1 MLTRRAGEVV
11 LGALVCW
18 MLAACGGDDKVKVR
32 GHVTNGGGQQSQGL
46 TDGAPALA
54 GDGTVAAATTVRISR
69 VVASGDLTTLAEA
82 DVAADGS
89 YTLELDDAG
98 QRLIIEAVSASA
110 ATVGSAVLDSTTPQS
125 GQEVR
130 TAPPITSESSL
141 EAEVFVQMVRDGDS
155 PAGVDTV
162 DLRARLNSEQAAA
175 VRGQLKATAAESV
188 EALSAAVRA
197 AQATRIKAYA
207 RAGVTVTQEQLFS
220 ASLDASAQLDAALDA
235 GGQSA
240 AGAYDT
246 FFAAVR
252 AATPQANDAQD
263 QQAEREA
270 SVSYRIAV
278 DARLSSGAGI
288 AVADASVRAA
298 AALEARATE
307 AAVKALLQ
315 GASATD
321 LTLQQANTAATS
333 LRANLSS
340 ATSAGAA
347 ATAWANYNTQLA
359 TGGSATVMGAQLGVT
374 SSNQLA
380 FDSAVHA
387 GAQARATLEA
397 TLGTVLEQS
406 GKASAT
412 ALADAVVNAFVTY
425 DAAVRG
431 GATAPL
437 VAFGP
442 KATTGVELLIISE
455 GSFRL
460 R

>member
-1 MLTRRAGEVV
+1 
-11 LGALVCW
+11 
-18 MLAACGGDDKVKVR
+18 MLAACGGDKVKVQ

-54 GDGTVAAATTVRISR
+54 GDGTVSAAATVRISR

-82 DVAADGS
+82 DVEADGS
-89 YTLELDDAG
+89 YMLELDGAG
-98 QRLIIEAVSASA
+98 QRLIIEAVNRAGV
-110 ATVGSAVLDSTTPQS
+110 TVGSAVLDSTTPQT

-141 EAEVFVQMVRDGDS
+141 EAEVFVQMARDGDAANS
-155 PAGVDTV
+155 VDTV
-162 DLRARLNSEQAAA
+162 DLRARLNAEQAAA
-175 VRGQLKATAAESV
+175 VRGQLKETATESV
-188 EALSAAVRA
+188 EALAAAVRA
-197 AQATRIKAYA
+197 AQATRIKAYT
-207 RAGVTVTQEQLFS
+207 RAGVAVTQEQLFS

-270 SVSYRIAV
+270 SVAYRMAV

-288 AVADASVRAA
+288 AVADVSLRAA
-298 AALEARATE
+298 AALEARVTE

-321 LTLQQANTAATS
+321 LTVQQANTAATS

-340 ATSAGAA
+340 ATSASAA

-359 TGGSATVMGAQLGVT
+359 TGGSTSVMGAQLGVT

-380 FDSAVHA
+380 FDSAVHV
-387 GAQARATLEA
+387 GAQAGATLEA

-412 ALADAVVNAFVTY
+412 VLSDAVVSAFSTY

-431 GATAPL
+431 GASATL
-437 VAFGP
+437 TAFGP

>member
-1 MLTRRAGEVV
+1 MQTRRAGEVV

-18 MLAACGGDDKVKVR
+18 MLAACGGDKVKVQ

-54 GDGTVAAATTVRISR
+54 GDGTVSAAATVRISR

-82 DVAADGS
+82 DVEADGS
-89 YTLELDDAG
+89 YMLELDGAG
-98 QRLIIEAVSASA
+98 QRLIIEAVNRAGV
-110 ATVGSAVLDSTTPQS
+110 TVGSAVLDSTTPQT

-141 EAEVFVQMVRDGDS
+141 EAEVFVQMARDGDAANS
-155 PAGVDTV
+155 VDTV
-162 DLRARLNSEQAAA
+162 DLRARLNAEQAAA
-175 VRGQLKATAAESV
+175 VRGQLKETATESV
-188 EALSAAVRA
+188 EALAAAVRA
-197 AQATRIKAYA
+197 AQATRIKAYT
-207 RAGVTVTQEQLFS
+207 RAGVAVTQEQLFS

-270 SVSYRIAV
+270 SVAYRMAV

-288 AVADASVRAA
+288 AVADVSLRAA

-321 LTLQQANTAATS
+321 LTVQQANTAATS

-340 ATSAGAA
+340 ATSASAA

-359 TGGSATVMGAQLGVT
+359 TGGSTSVMGAQLGVT

-380 FDSAVHA
+380 FDSAVHV
-387 GAQARATLEA
+387 GAQAGATLEA

-412 ALADAVVNAFVTY
+412 VLSDAVVSAFSTY

-431 GATAPL
+431 GASATL
-437 VAFGP
+437 TAFGP

>member
-1 MLTRRAGEVV
+1 
-11 LGALVCW
+11 
-18 MLAACGGDDKVKVR
+18 MLAACGGGDKVTVH
-32 GHVTNGGGQQSQGL
+32 GHVTNGGGHQSQRL

-54 GDGTVAAATTVRISR
+54 GDGTVSAAVKVRISR
-69 VVASGDLTTLAEA
+69 VVAAGDLTTLAEA
-82 DVAADGS
+82 DVADGS
-89 YTLELDDAG
+89 YTLELDDPG
-98 QRLIIEAVSASA
+98 QRLIIEAVSASG
-110 ATVGSAVLDSTTPQS
+110 ATVGSAVLDSTTPRP
-125 GQEVR
+125 QEYVR

-155 PAGVDTV
+155 PDGVDTV
-162 DLRARLNSEQAAA
+162 DLRARLNAEQAAA

-188 EALSAAVRA
+188 EALGAAVRA

-207 RAGVTVTQEQLFS
+207 RAGVVVTQEQLFS
-220 ASLDASAQLDAALDA
+220 ASLDASARLDATLDA
-235 GGQSA
+235 GDLYA
-240 AGAYDT
+240 EDAYNT

-270 SVSYRIAV
+270 SVAYRMAV
-278 DARLSSGAGI
+278 NARLSSGAGI

-307 AAVKALLQ
+307 AAVNALLE
-315 GASATD
+315 GAGATD
-321 LTLQQANTAATS
+321 VAVQEANFAATL
-333 LRANLSS
+333 LRSNLFS
-340 ATSAGAA
+340 ATSASDAS
-347 ATAWANYNTQLA
+347 TAWASYNTRLA
-359 TGGSATVMGAQLGVT
+359 TGGSSSVMGAQLGVT
-374 SSNQLA
+374 SSNYLA

-387 GAQARATLEA
+387 GAQAGTTLEA
-397 TLGTVLEQS
+397 TLGTVMEQS

-412 ALADAVVNAFVTY
+412 ALSDAVVNAFATY

-431 GATAPL
+431 GATATL

>member
-1 MLTRRAGEVV
+1 M
-11 LGALVCW
+11 
-18 MLAACGGDDKVKVR
+18 KVR

-46 TDGAPALA
+46 VDGAPALG
-54 GDGTVAAATTVRISR
+54 GDGTASATTTVRISR
-69 VVASGDLTTLAEA
+69 VVTSGDLTTLAEA

-89 YTLELDDAG
+89 YTLDLDDAG
-98 QRLIIEAVSASA
+98 QRLIIEAVNKSG
-110 ATVGSAVLDSTTPQS
+110 ATVGSALLDSTEPPS
-125 GQEVR
+125 GQDVR

-141 EAEVFVQMVRDGDS
+141 EAEVFVQMVRDGDA
-155 PAGVDTV
+155 PDGVDTV
-162 DLRARLNSEQAAA
+162 DLRARLNVEQATA
-175 VRGQLKATAAESV
+175 VRGQLKETATESV
-188 EALSAAVRA
+188 EALAAAVSA

-207 RAGVTVTQEQLFS
+207 RAGVVVTQGQLFS
-220 ASLDASAQLDAALDA
+220 ASLDAAAKLDAALDA
-235 GGQSA
+235 GGQA
-240 AGAYDT
+240 AEAYDA

-252 AATPQANDAQD
+252 AATPQTSDTQD

-270 SVSYRIAV
+270 SVSYRMAV
-278 DARLSSGAGI
+278 EARLSNGAGI
-288 AVADASVRAA
+288 AVTDASVRAA

-315 GASATD
+315 GASAADTV
-321 LTLQQANTAATS
+321 LAQANTAATA
-333 LRANLSS
+333 LRASLSS
-340 ATSAGAA
+340 ATSASTA
-347 ATAWANYNTQLA
+347 ATAWTAYDAQLA
-359 TGGSATVMGAQLGVT
+359 TSGNASVMGVQLGVT

-387 GAQARATLEA
+387 GAQAGATLES

-412 ALADAVVNAFVTY
+412 VLSEAVVNAFTTY

-431 GATAPL
+431 GATATL
-437 VAFGP
+437 TAFGA

>member
-1 MLTRRAGEVV
+1 MQTRRAGEVV

-18 MLAACGGDDKVKVR
+18 LLAACGGGDKVKVQ
-32 GHVTNGGGQQSQGL
+32 GHVTNGSGQQSQGL

-54 GDGTVAAATTVRISR
+54 GDGTASAATTVRISR
-69 VVASGDLTTLAEA
+69 VVTSGDLTTLAEA

-98 QRLIIEAVSASA
+98 QRLIIEAVNKNG
-110 ATVGSAVLDSTTPQS
+110 ATVGSALLDSTEPRS
-125 GQEVR
+125 GQDAR

-141 EAEVFVQMVRDGDS
+141 EAEVFVQMVRDGEV
-155 PAGVDTV
+155 PGGVDTV
-162 DLRARLNSEQAAA
+162 DLRARLNAEQAVA
-175 VRGQLKATAAESV
+175 VRGQLKETATESV
-188 EALSAAVRA
+188 EALAAAVRA

-207 RAGVTVTQEQLFS
+207 RSGVVVTQEQLFS

-235 GGQSA
+235 GGASA
-240 AGAYDT
+240 ASAYDT

-252 AATPQANDAQD
+252 AATPDVSDTQD

-270 SVSYRIAV
+270 SVSYRMAV
-278 DARLSSGAGI
+278 EARLSGGAGM

-298 AALEARATE
+298 ASLEARATE

-315 GASATD
+315 GAGAADTVVA
-321 LTLQQANTAATS
+321 QANTAATS
-333 LRANLSS
+333 LRASLSG
-340 ATSAGAA
+340 ATSASAA
-347 ATAWANYNTQLA
+347 ASAWTSYNAQLA
-359 TGGSATVMGAQLGVT
+359 TSGNASVMGAQLGLT

-387 GAQARATLEA
+387 GAQAGAALES
-397 TLGTVLEQS
+397 TLGSVLEQS

-412 ALADAVVNAFVTY
+412 VLADAVVSAFTTY
-425 DAAVRG
+425 DATVRG
-431 GATAPL
+431 GATATL
-437 VAFGP
+437 TAFGA
-442 KATTGVELLIISE
+442 KATPGVELLIIAE

>member
-1 MLTRRAGEVV
+1 MQTRRAGEVV

-18 MLAACGGDDKVKVR
+18 LLAACGGDKVQVR

-54 GDGTVAAATTVRISR
+54 GDGTASAAATVRISR
-69 VVASGDLTTLAEA
+69 VVAAGDLSTLTEA
-82 DVAADGS
+82 SVAADGS
-89 YTLELDDAG
+89 YTLELDKPG
-98 QRLIIEAVSASA
+98 QRLVIEAVNKSGV
-110 ATVGSAVLDSTTPQS
+110 TVGSAVLDSTQPQS
-125 GQEVR
+125 GQDVR

-155 PAGVDTV
+155 PDSVDTV
-162 DLRARLNSEQAAA
+162 DLRARLNAEQAAA

-188 EALSAAVRA
+188 EALAAAVRA
-197 AQATRIKAYA
+197 AQATRLKAYT
-207 RAGVTVTQEQLFS
+207 RAGASVTQDQLFS

-235 GGQSA
+235 GGSSA
-240 AGAYDT
+240 ASAYDT

-252 AATPQANDAQD
+252 AATPQATDAQD

-270 SVSYRIAV
+270 SVSYRMAV
-278 DARLSSGAGI
+278 EARLSSGAGI

-298 AALEARATE
+298 ASLEARATE

-315 GASATD
+315 SANASDTAVA
-321 LTLQQANTAATS
+321 QANTAATS
-333 LRANLSS
+333 LRASLSS
-340 ATSAGAA
+340 STSASAA
-347 ATAWANYNTQLA
+347 ATAWTSYNAQLA
-359 TGGSATVMGAQLGVT
+359 TSGSASVMGAQLGVT

-380 FDSAVHA
+380 FDSAVHT
-387 GAQARATLEA
+387 GAQAGATLDA

-412 ALADAVVNAFVTY
+412 VLADAVVNAFATY
-425 DAAVRG
+425 DAAVRA
-431 GATAPL
+431 GATATL
-437 VAFGP
+437 TSFGA
-442 KATTGVELLIISE
+442 KANTGVELLIISE

-460 R
+460 K